1 MNRKLTI
8 IIALE
13 AFLIVVLFWVLVF
26 YGKDEYEAY
35 VQGEIEEEIETP
47 SRVSITQGI
56 SVVTLPQAAQEQSG
70 IEVMRLDK
78 SQHLSTL
85 NTYGTV
91 VNIDSLIEQRNRY
104 LTAKAEANVA
114 RASLTNTQQ
123 EFNRLAAL
131 NRDDK
136 NVSDRAVAGAEALLK
151 ADQAKLNAAESIAQN
166 MRGSIGQQWGEAL
179 ASQATLQT
187 ENSAFNRIMQ
197 YRDVLIQVT
206 LPFDTPSPK
215 PGSSIFVAPT
225 GASSGSTA
233 QNIQANFVSA
243 SPQTDTAIQGKTFY
257 YRAPANSLRVGM
269 RVSIR
274 MKNSNQSKEGVIV
287 PSSAVVWYG
296 GQAWAYRK
304 EESDRFSRLPLS
316 TANETDGGWFMSTGF
331 KAGDEVVITGAQLLL
346 SEEFKYQITNENDD

>member
-1 MNRKLTI
+1 MNRKLAI

-47 SRVSITQGI
+47 NRVSTTQGI
-56 SVVTLPQAAQEQSG
+56 SVVTLPQAAREQSG
-70 IEVMRLDK
+70 IEVIRLEK
-78 SQHLSTL
+78 HQHSSTL

-104 LTAKAEANVA
+104 LTAKAEASVA

-123 EFNRLAAL
+123 EFNRLSAL
-131 NRDDK
+131 NQDDK
-136 NVSDRAVAGAEALLK
+136 NVSDRAVASAEALLK
-151 ADQAKLNAAESIAQN
+151 ADQAKLNAAESIARN
-166 MRGSIGQQWGEAL
+166 MRDSIGQQWGEAL
-179 ASQATLQT
+179 AAQATQQT

-206 LPFDTPSPK
+206 LPFDTASPK
-215 PGSSIFVAPT
+215 AGSSIRVAPT
-225 GASSGSTA
+225 GASSASQA
-233 QNIQANFVSA
+233 HSVQANFVSA

-257 YRAPANSLRVGM
+257 YRAPADSLRVGM
-269 RVSIR
+269 RVSIK
-274 MKNSNQSKEGVIV
+274 MNNSNKSTEGVVV

-296 GQAWAYRK
+296 GQAWVYRK
-304 EESDRFSRLPLS
+304 EEDDRFSRLPID
-316 TANETDGGWFMSTGF
+316 TANETDGGWFTSTGF